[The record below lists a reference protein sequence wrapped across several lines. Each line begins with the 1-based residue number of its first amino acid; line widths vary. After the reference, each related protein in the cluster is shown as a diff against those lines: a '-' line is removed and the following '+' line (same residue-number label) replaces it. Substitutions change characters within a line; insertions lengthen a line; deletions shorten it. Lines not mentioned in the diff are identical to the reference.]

1 MAQDADIT
9 DAPARPGRKWLTFG
23 NAIRAVVLLGVGGT
37 AWAWVTR
44 EDIAYDIIA
53 GELNNRGIEAEYKV
67 EQISAYRQVLT
78 DIVIGDPDRPDV
90 TIERVE
96 IITQP
101 RLGLPGVQEVRLVRP
116 RVFGRIADGQLSLGS
131 LDKLL
136 YTGGDEPF
144 ALPDLALSIDDGRAL
159 IESDYGRLGAKLRG
173 SGNLADGFTGELAVV
188 APTLALA
195 DCSAQE
201 ASLFGAVSIEGGKPH
216 FAGPLRFDSL
226 ACGETVKLA
235 NGGVELDL
243 LAASD
248 LATVS
253 GRAGIATGAG
263 QAPGA
268 STAALKGNSSF
279 SWREGL
285 LTADYR
291 LEARDLA
298 TSEGRFAKFEADG
311 LVRARDNFARFEGEG
326 TIEGTGLQPGVRP
339 GRLLA
344 DAQRSAEGTLL
355 APLIEQAN
363 GALASELRGARL
375 LADFSFRQTAE
386 RLSLVVPQAELRGRS
401 GDIVLGLSRAQFA
414 LEGEGLPRFD
424 GNFLT
429 GGAGLPRI
437 SGRMEQAPG
446 EPLSLR
452 LSMADYVAGDA
463 RLAIPA
469 LRMTQGRDG
478 AISFAGRVFAS
489 GAVPGG
495 SVRGAEVPLDGTY
508 SSDGTIALWRG
519 CQTFKVEALEVGNL
533 AFGRERIELCPQGQ
547 QPLLRYGAQGLR
559 FAASTAPL
567 DFRARMGG
575 APLHLATGALAV
587 SWPGTLST
595 SAALVELGEGEDV
608 VRLTLGQLD
617 ARLEQ
622 DFIGGTFAE
631 AAPYLPAV
639 PLDISQ
645 GSGTWRYTDG
655 VLSLSDVAFRLEDR
669 AAPDRFEPLTAQSA
683 ELSLED
689 GVICARALL
698 REPDSKVAVTRV
710 ALAHDLATGAGH
722 ADLAVDGITFD
733 SKFQPQNLSRLALGV
748 VANVSGTVTGTG
760 RIDWNADG
768 VTSSGRFASDSLDLA
783 AAFGPVKHARGEI
796 VFTDLL
802 GMTTAPNQTIKVGTI
817 NPGIEIYDGEL
828 RYQLTN
834 GERLD
839 IGGGQWPLLGG
850 TLTLRPLT
858 MNIGQ
863 TESRTYT
870 VVIDGLEASR
880 FIERLELNNLAA
892 TGTFDGVIPIVFDE
906 DGNGFLEGGVLT
918 SRAPGG
924 NLAYVG
930 QLTYEDLSFMG
941 NLAFQTLRDL
951 RFDDAEI
958 LLDGPLAGEL
968 VTRVR
973 FEGIGQGEAA
983 QKNIIS
989 RTIARLPLE
998 LRLNIRAPFY
1008 KLISSTRSL
1017 YDPSSLRDPR
1027 GLGLIGESGEVL
1039 REEIDQEAVDE
1050 RDAEAERAAEEEINR
1065 QRGDEPAIQPSES
1078 EDAL

>member
-1 MAQDADIT
+1 MAQDADIS
-9 DAPARPGRKWLTFG
+9 DAPARPARKGLTFG
-23 NAIRAVVLLGVGGT
+23 NVIRAVVLLGVGGAVW
-37 AWAWVTR
+37 AWATR
-44 EDIAYDIIA
+44 EEIAYDIIA
-53 GELNNRGIEAEYKV
+53 DELNSRGIEAEYKV

-96 IITQP
+96 IIIQP
-101 RLGLPGVQEVRLVRP
+101 RLGLPGLQEVRLLRP
-116 RVFGRIADGQLSLGS
+116 RVFGRIADGRLSLGA
-131 LDKLL
+131 LDELL

-159 IESDYGRLGAKLRG
+159 IESDYGRIGAKMRG
-173 SGNLADGFTGELAVV
+173 AGNLSDGFTGELAVV
-188 APTLALA
+188 APTLTMA
-195 DCSAQE
+195 DCSAQG
-201 ASLFGAVSIEGGKPH
+201 ASLFGAVSVDGGKPH
-216 FAGPLRFDSL
+216 FAGPLRFDTL
-226 ACGETVKLA
+226 ACGETLSLA
-235 NGGVELDL
+235 EGGVELDV

-248 LATVS
+248 LAVVS
-253 GRAGIATGAG
+253 GRASVAVGAG

-268 STAALKGNSSF
+268 RTAAIKGNSSF

-291 LEARDLA
+291 LEARDLV
-298 TSEGRFAKFEADG
+298 TSEGRFARFEADG
-311 LVRARDNFARFEGEG
+311 LVRARENFARLEGEG
-326 TIEGTGLQPGVRP
+326 TIEGSGLQPGART
-339 GRLLA
+339 GMLLA
-344 DAQRSAEGTLL
+344 EAERSVEGTLL
-355 APLIEQAN
+355 APLIERAN
-363 GALASELRGARL
+363 GALSSELRGARL
-375 LADFSFRQTAE
+375 LADFSFRQNAE

-414 LEGEGLPRFD
+414 MEGEGLPRFD

-452 LSMADYVAGDA
+452 LSMADYAAGDA

-469 LRMTQGRDG
+469 LRMTQARNGT
-478 AISFAGRVFAS
+478 ISFAGRAFSS

-495 SVRGAEVPLDGTY
+495 SVRGAEVPIEGTY
-508 SSDGTIALWRG
+508 SSSGNLALWRG
-519 CQTFKVEALEVGNL
+519 CQTFRVEGLILGDI
-533 AFGRERIELCPQGQ
+533 AFGREQVELCPQGQ

-559 FAASTAPL
+559 FAARTAPL
-567 DFRARMGG
+567 DYRARMGG
-575 APLHLATGALAV
+575 APLHLATGALEV

-595 SAALVELGEGEDV
+595 DAALLELGEGEDV
-608 VRLTLGQLD
+608 VRLALGKLD
-617 ARLEQ
+617 ARLQQ
-622 DFIGGTFAE
+622 DDIGGTFAE

-639 PLDISQ
+639 PLDIAQ
-645 GSGTWRYTDG
+645 GAGTWRYADG
-655 VLSLSDVAFRLEDR
+655 VLALSDIALRLEDR
-669 AAPDRFEPLTAQSA
+669 AAPDRFEPLEAQSA
-683 ELSLED
+683 ELSLEG
-689 GVICARALL
+689 GVIRARALL

-710 ALAHDLATGAGH
+710 TLAHDLSTGAGH
-722 ADLAVDGITFD
+722 ADLAIDGITFD
-733 SKFQPQNLSRLALGV
+733 SKFQPQDLSLLALGV
-748 VANVSGTVTGTG
+748 VANVEGTVTGTG
-760 RIDWNADG
+760 RVDWDADG
-768 VTSSGRFASDSLDLA
+768 VTSSGRFSSDSLDLA
-783 AAFGPVKHARGEI
+783 AAFGPVKYARGEI

-802 GMTTAPNQTIKVGTI
+802 GLTTAPNQKVKVGTI

-828 RYQLTN
+828 TYQLVN

-839 IGGGQWPLLGG
+839 IGGGEWPLLGG

-863 TESRTYT
+863 SESRTYT
-870 VVIDGLEASR
+870 VVIEGLEANR
-880 FIERLELNNLAA
+880 FIERMELNNLAA

-906 DGNGFLEGGVLT
+906 DGNGFLEGGELT
-918 SRAPGG
+918 SRPPGG

-930 QLTYEDLSFMG
+930 QLTYEDLSFVG

-951 RFDDAEI
+951 KFDEAEI

-989 RTIARLPLE
+989 RTLARLPLE

-1008 KLISSTRSL
+1008 QLISSTRSL

-1027 GLGLIGESGEVL
+1027 GLGLIGERGEVL
-1039 REEIDQEAVDE
+1039 REQIDQDAVDE
-1050 RDAEAERAAEEEINR
+1050 RDAEAERAAEEERNR
-1065 QRGDEPAIQPSES
+1065 QRGDEPTIQPSES

>member
-1 MAQDADIT
+1 MAQDADIS
-9 DAPARPGRKWLTFG
+9 DAPARTGRKWLTFG
-23 NAIRAVVLLGVGGT
+23 NAIRAVVLLGVGGA
-37 AWAWVTR
+37 AWAWITR
-44 EDIAYDIIA
+44 EEIAYDIIA
-53 GELNNRGIEAEYKV
+53 GELNSRGIEAQYKV
-67 EQISAYRQVLT
+67 EQISAYEQVLT

-90 TIERVE
+90 TIERME

-116 RVFGRIADGQLSLGS
+116 RLFGRIADGRLSLGS

-136 YTGGDEPF
+136 YTGGDTPF
-144 ALPDLALSIDDGRAL
+144 ALPDLAVSIDDGRAL
-159 IESDYGRLGAKLRG
+159 IDSDYGRIGAKMRG
-173 SGNLADGFTGELAVV
+173 AGNLADGFTGELALV
-188 APTLALA
+188 APTLELN
-195 DCSAQE
+195 DCSAQG
-201 ASLFGAVSIEGGKPH
+201 ASLFGAVSVDSGKPH

-226 ACGETVKLA
+226 ACGETMSLA
-235 NGGVELDL
+235 DGGVELDV

-253 GRAGIATGAG
+253 GRASVATGAG
-263 QAPGA
+263 RAPG
-268 STAALKGNSSF
+268 SSVAALEGTSSF

-291 LEARDLA
+291 LAASDLA
-298 TSEGRFAKFEADG
+298 TSEGRFARFEADG
-311 LVRARDNFARFEGEG
+311 LVRARDNFARIEGEG
-326 TIEGTGLQPGVRP
+326 AIEGTGLQPGARP
-339 GRLLA
+339 GQLLA
-344 DAQRSAEGTLL
+344 EAERATEGTLL
-355 APLIEQAN
+355 APLIARMN
-363 GALASELRGARL
+363 SALAPELRGARL
-375 LADFSFRQTAE
+375 LADFSFRQNGQ
-386 RLSLVVPQAELRGRS
+386 RLSFVVPQAELRGRS
-401 GDIVLGLSRAQFA
+401 DDIVLGLSRAQFA
-414 LEGEGLPRFD
+414 LDGEGLPRFD

-437 SGRMEQAPG
+437 SGRMEQAAG
-446 EPLSLR
+446 QPLSLR
-452 LSMADYVAGDA
+452 LSMADYAAGDA

-469 LRMTQGRDG
+469 LRLTQSRNGT
-478 AISFAGRVFAS
+478 ISFAGRAFAS

-495 SVRGAEVPLDGTY
+495 MVSGAEVPLDGTY
-508 SSDGTIALWRG
+508 SSGGNLALWRS
-519 CQTFKVEALEVGNL
+519 CQTFKVEALALGDL
-533 AFGRERIELCPQGQ
+533 AFGREQIELCPQGG
-547 QPLLRYGAQGLR
+547 QPLLRYGAQGLS
-559 FAASTAPL
+559 FAARTEPL

-575 APLHLATGALAV
+575 APLHLATGPLTV

-595 SAALVELGEGEDV
+595 TAALLELGEGDDTL
-608 VRLTLGQLD
+608 RLALGQFD

-622 DFIGGTFAE
+622 GDIGGTFAE
-631 AAPYLPAV
+631 AAPHLPAV

-645 GSGTWRYTDG
+645 GSGTWRYADG
-655 VLSLSDVAFRLEDR
+655 VLAMSDVAFRLEDR

-683 ELSLED
+683 ELSLEG
-689 GVICARALL
+689 GVIRARALL

-710 ALAHDLATGAGH
+710 AIAHDLSTGAGH
-722 ADLAVDGITFD
+722 ADLTVDGITFD
-733 SKFQPQNLSRLALGV
+733 STFQPQDLSRLALGV

-760 RIDWNADG
+760 QIDWSADG
-768 VTSSGRFASDSLDLA
+768 VTSSGRFASDNLDLA

-802 GMTTAPNQTIKVGTI
+802 GLTTAPNQIIKVGTI
-817 NPGIEIYDGEL
+817 NPGIEIYDGEVAF
-828 RYQLTN
+828 QLID
-834 GERLD
+834 GER
-839 IGGGQWPLLGG
+839 IEIEGGQWPLLGG

-858 MNIGQ
+858 MNIGLS
-863 TESRTYT
+863 ESRTYT
-870 VVIDGLEASR
+870 VVIEGLEANR
-880 FIERLELNNLAA
+880 FIERMELNNLAA

-918 SRAPGG
+918 ARPPGG

-930 QLTYEDLSFMG
+930 QLTYEDLSLVG

-951 RFDDAEI
+951 KFDEAEI

-973 FEGIGQGEAA
+973 FEGIGQGEGA
-983 QKNIIS
+983 QNNIIS
-989 RTIARLPLE
+989 RTVARLPLE

-1008 KLISSTRSL
+1008 QLISSTRSL

-1027 GLGLIGESGEVL
+1027 GLGLISESGEVL
-1039 REEIDQEAVDE
+1039 RGEIDQDAVEE
-1050 RDAEAERAAEEEINR
+1050 RDAEAERAAEEEISR

>member
-9 DAPARPGRKWLTFG
+9 NAPARPGRKWLTLG
-23 NAIRAVVLLGVGGT
+23 NAIRAVVLLGVGGA
-37 AWAWVTR
+37 AWAWITR

-53 GELNNRGIEAEYKV
+53 DELESRGIEAQYKV
-67 EQISAYRQVLT
+67 EKISAYRQVLT
-78 DIVIGDPDRPDV
+78 DIVIGDPARPDV

-101 RLGLPGVQEVRLVRP
+101 RLGLPGLQEVRLVRP
-116 RVFGRIADGQLSLGS
+116 RVFGRIADGRLSLGS
-131 LDKLL
+131 LDKLI
-136 YTGGDEPF
+136 YTGSDEPF
-144 ALPDLALSIDDGRAL
+144 ALPDLALSVDDGRAL
-159 IESDYGRLGAKLRG
+159 IESDFGRIGAKLQG
-173 SGNLADGFTGELAVV
+173 AGNLAGGFTGELALV
-188 APTLALA
+188 APNLVMA
-195 DCSAQE
+195 DCSAQG
-201 ASLFGAVSIEGGKPH
+201 ASLFGTVNVDSGKPH
-216 FAGPLRFDSL
+216 FAGPLRFDRL
-226 ACGETVKLA
+226 ACGETVNLA
-235 NGGVELDL
+235 KGGVELDV

-248 LATVS
+248 LAVVS
-253 GRAGIATGAG
+253 GRAAIATGAG
-263 QAPGA
+263 QAPA
-268 STAALKGNSSF
+268 ATVAALNGTSSF
-279 SWREGL
+279 SWRESL
-285 LTADYR
+285 FTADYR
-291 LEARDLA
+291 LAARDLV
-298 TSEGRFAKFEADG
+298 TSEGRFARFEADG
-311 LVRARDNFARFEGEG
+311 FVRARDNFARLEGEG
-326 TIEGTGLQPGVRP
+326 TVEGTGLQPGARP
-339 GRLLA
+339 GKLLA
-344 DAQRSAEGTLL
+344 EAARSAEGTLF
-355 APLIEQAN
+355 APLIERIN

-375 LADFSFRQTAE
+375 LADFTFRQNAE
-386 RLSLVVPQAELRGRS
+386 RLALVVPQAELRGRS
-401 GDIVLGLSRAQFA
+401 DDIVLGLSRAQFA

-437 SGRMEQAPG
+437 SGRMEQEPG

-452 LSMADYVAGDA
+452 LSMADYAAGDA
-463 RLAIPA
+463 SLAIPA
-469 LRMTQGRDG
+469 LRMTQARDG
-478 AISFAGRVFAS
+478 TISFAGRAFAS

-508 SSDGTIALWRG
+508 SAGGNLALWRG
-519 CQTFKVEALEVGNL
+519 CQTFSVEALALGDL

-547 QPLLRYGAQGLR
+547 QPLLRYGAQGVS
-559 FAASTAPL
+559 FAARTAPL

-575 APLHLATGALAV
+575 APLHLATGALSV

-608 VRLTLGQLD
+608 VRLALGQLD

-622 DFIGGTFAE
+622 DYIGGTFAE
-631 AAPYLPAV
+631 ASPHLPAV

-645 GSGTWRYTDG
+645 GAGTWRYTDG
-655 VLSLSDVAFRLEDR
+655 VLDLSDVAFRIEDR

-683 ELSLED
+683 ELSLRD
-689 GVICARALL
+689 GVIRARALL

-710 ALAHDLATGAGH
+710 AIAHDLSSGAGH

-733 SKFQPQNLSRLALGV
+733 SKFQPQDLSRLALGV
-748 VANVSGTVTGTG
+748 VANVAGTVTGTG
-760 RIDWNADG
+760 RIDWNARG
-768 VTSSGRFASDSLDLA
+768 VTSSGRFASESLDLA

-802 GMTTAPNQTIKVGTI
+802 ALTTAPNQTIRVGAI
-817 NPGIEIYDGEL
+817 NPGIEIYDGEVT
-828 RYQLTN
+828 YQLVN
-834 GERLD
+834 GERLE

-858 MNIGQ
+858 MNIGES
-863 TESRTYT
+863 ESRTYT
-870 VVIDGLEASR
+870 VVIEGLEASR
-880 FIERLELNNLAA
+880 FIERMELNNLAA
-892 TGTFDGVIPIVFDE
+892 TGKFDGVIPIVFDE
-906 DGNGFLEGGVLT
+906 DGNGFLVGGVLT
-918 SRAPGG
+918 SREPGG

-930 QLTYEDLSFMG
+930 QLTYEDLSFVG

-951 RFDDAEI
+951 RFNGAEI

-973 FEGIGQGEAA
+973 FEGIRQGEGA
-983 QKNIIS
+983 QNNIIS

-1008 KLISSTRSL
+1008 KLIASTRSL

-1027 GLGLIGESGEVL
+1027 RLGLIGERGEVL
-1039 REEIDQEAVDE
+1039 RDQIDQDAVDE
-1050 RDAEAERAAEEEINR
+1050 LDAEAERAAEEELSR

>member
-1 MAQDADIT
+1 MAQDADIS
-9 DAPARPGRKWLTFG
+9 DAPARPVRKWFTFG
-23 NAIRAVVLLGVGGT
+23 NAIRAVVLLGVGGV
-37 AWAWVTR
+37 AWAWITR

-53 GELNNRGIEAEYKV
+53 DELNNRGIEAQYKV
-67 EQISAYRQVLT
+67 EKISAYRQVLT

-101 RLGLPGVQEVRLVRP
+101 RLGLPGLQEVRLTRP
-116 RVFGRIADGQLSLGS
+116 RVFGRIADGRLSLGS

-136 YTGGDEPF
+136 YTGSDEPF

-159 IESDYGRLGAKLRG
+159 IDSDYGRIGAKMRG
-173 SGNLADGFTGELAVV
+173 AGNLADGFAGELALI
-188 APTLALA
+188 APNLAMA
-195 DCSAQE
+195 DCSAQG
-201 ASLFGAVSIEGGKPH
+201 ASLFGAVSVDEGQPH

-226 ACGETVKLA
+226 ACGESVKLA
-235 NGGVELDL
+235 QGGVELDV
-243 LAASD
+243 LADSD

-253 GRAGIATGAG
+253 GRASIASGAG
-263 QAPGA
+263 RAPGG
-268 STAALKGNSSF
+268 SVAALDGTSSF

-291 LEARDLA
+291 LAARDLA
-298 TSEGRFAKFEADG
+298 TSEGRFANFEADG
-311 LVRARDNFARFEGEG
+311 LVRARDNFARLEGEG
-326 TIEGTGLQPGVRP
+326 TIEGTGLQPGARP

-344 DAQRSAEGTLL
+344 EAQRSAEGTLL
-355 APLIEQAN
+355 APLIGRLN
-363 GALASELRGARL
+363 SALAPELRGARL
-375 LADFSFRQTAE
+375 LADFSFRQNAE

-437 SGRMEQAPG
+437 SGRMEQTPG

-452 LSMADYVAGDA
+452 MSMAEYNAGDA
-463 RLAIPA
+463 SLAIPA
-469 LRMTQGRDG
+469 LRMTQARNGT
-478 AISFAGRVFAS
+478 ISFAGRAFAS

-495 SVRGAEVPLDGTY
+495 SVRGAEVPLDGAY
-508 SSDGTIALWRG
+508 SSGGNIALWRG
-519 CQTFKVEALEVGNL
+519 CQTFKVEALEMGDL

-547 QPLLRYGAQGLR
+547 QPLLRYDSQGLR
-559 FAASTAPL
+559 FAARTAPL

-575 APLHLATGALAV
+575 TPLHLATGALSV

-595 SAALVELGEGEDV
+595 DAALLELGEGDDV
-608 VRLTLGQLD
+608 VRLALGQLD
-617 ARLEQ
+617 ARLER
-622 DFIGGTFAE
+622 DYIGGTFAE

-639 PLDISQ
+639 PLDISE
-645 GSGTWRYTDG
+645 GSGSWQYVDG
-655 VLSLSDVAFRLEDR
+655 VLALSDVAFRLEDR
-669 AAPDRFEPLTAQSA
+669 AAPDRFEPLEAQSA
-683 ELSLED
+683 ELSLEG
-689 GVICARALL
+689 GVIRARALL
-698 REPDSKVAVTRV
+698 REPDKNVAVTRV
-710 ALAHDLATGAGH
+710 TLAHNLSTGAGH

-733 SKFQPQNLSRLALGV
+733 SKFQPQDLSRLALGV
-748 VANVSGTVTGTG
+748 VANVEGKVTGTG
-760 RIDWNADG
+760 RIDWGADG
-768 VTSSGRFASDSLDLA
+768 VTSTGRFASDSLDLA
-783 AAFGPVKHARGEI
+783 AAFGPVEHARGEI
-796 VFTDLL
+796 VFTNLL
-802 GMTTAPNQTIKVGTI
+802 GLTTAPNQTIKIGTI
-817 NPGIEIYDGEL
+817 NPGIEIYDGEMTF
-828 RYQLTN
+828 QLVN
-834 GERLD
+834 GERIE
-839 IGGGQWPLLGG
+839 IGGGEWPLLGG

-863 TESRTYT
+863 SERRTYT
-870 VVIDGLEASR
+870 VVIEGLEANR
-880 FIERLELNNLAA
+880 FIERMELNNLAA

-906 DGNGFLEGGVLT
+906 EGNGFLEGGALT
-918 SRAPGG
+918 SRPPGG
-924 NLAYVG
+924 HLAYVG
-930 QLTYEDLSFMG
+930 QLTYEDLSFVA

-951 RFDDAEI
+951 DFDEAEI

-973 FEGIGQGEAA
+973 FEGIRQGDSAE
-983 QKNIIS
+983 KNIIS

-1008 KLISSTRSL
+1008 QLISSTRSL

-1039 REEIDQEAVDE
+1039 REEIDQDAVDE
-1050 RDAEAERAAEEEINR
+1050 RDAEAERAAEEELNR